1 MEGTDKT
8 AREEVYLLR
17 ANELLGPYPR
27 EQAERFLEDGS
38 IGENE
43 LVKIG
48 LDGRPFPAAILS
60 RKPR

>member
-8 AREEVYLLR
+8 AREDVYLLR

-27 EQAERFLEDGS
+27 EEAERLLEDGS
-38 IGENE
+38 IGVNE
-43 LVKIG
+43 LVKLG
-48 LDGRPFPAAILS
+48 REGRPFPAAMLS